1 MSEEEKGGE
10 KAYEAT
16 QQRLDDARKKG
27 DTPNSKDL
35 AALAAYIGLVLALF
49 IAGADAAKATGRAFA
64 SLFSNADRL
73 APHMLSMGGAG
84 TSLHFSLDAVAG
96 LGPLFLLPFFLVLLA
111 IFAQRSLVFAFD
123 KITPKL
129 SRISPMTGAKQ
140 KFGVT
145 GFVEFLKAST
155 KLIIISIV
163 LTIYLLAEMDR
174 IVGAA
179 RAAPQVAPG
188 QMAEIAFGLLV
199 QITVVAGVIAA
210 ADFFWQRY
218 DHARKLRMT
227 FQEVKDEHKQSEGD
241 PQTKAQRQ
249 RRAQEIAANQMM
261 HDVPKADVVIVNPTH
276 YAVALRWAR
285 GDAGAPVVVA
295 KGVDGVA
302 LRIRRV
308 AEESGVPIH
317 SDPPTARALEAT
329 VDIGRE
335 INPDHYHAVAAAIR
349 FAEAMRRKAKERGL

>member
-16 QQRLDDARKKG
+16 QQRLDEARKRG

-35 AALAAYIGLVLALF
+35 ASLAAYIGLVLALF
-49 IAGADAAKATGRAFA
+49 IAGSGAVTATGEALA
-64 SLFSNADRL
+64 GLFSNADTL
-73 APHMLSMGGAG
+73 APQVLAMGGAG
-84 TSLHFSLDAVAG
+84 TSLHLSVEAVAG
-96 LGPLFLLPFFLVLLA
+96 IGPLFLLPFLLVLLV
-111 IFAQRSLVFAFD
+111 IFAQRSMVFAID

-129 SRISPMTGAKQ
+129 SRISPISGAKQ

-145 GFVEFLKAST
+145 GIVEFLKATT
-155 KLIIISIV
+155 KLTIISIV
-163 LTIYLLAEMDR
+163 LGIYLIAEMDA

-179 RAAPQVAPG
+179 RAAPLMAPG
-188 QMAEIAFGLLV
+188 HMADIAFGLLIG
-199 QITVVAGVIAA
+199 ITVIAGVIAA
-210 ADFFWQRY
+210 ADFFWQRF

-285 GDAGAPVVVA
+285 GDAGAPVLVA

-302 LRIRRV
+302 LRIRQV

-317 SDPPTARALEAT
+317 SDPPTARAIEAT
-329 VDIGRE
+329 VDIGYE
-335 INPDHYHAVAAAIR
+335 IDPDHYHAVAAAIR
-349 FAEAMRRKAKERGL
+349 FAEAMRRKARERGA